1 MIPGRNSSIRHAGI
15 EYHVQ
20 TEDLGRRPPCI
31 LSLVYRGGA
40 IVAREQTIYHE
51 TLGGA
56 VSEDQIRRFLEEQH
70 LRILQSILAGHR
82 PELASPDDL
91 LPASQPPETD
101 RPLPDSVNHLIA
113 EYLRRRA
120 GRPR

>member
-20 TEDLGRRPPCI
+20 TEDLDRRPPCI
-31 LSLVYRGGA
+31 LSLVYRRGA
-40 IVAREQTIYHE
+40 IVARKQTTYHE
-51 TLGGA
+51 TVGESA
-56 VSEDQIRRFLEEQH
+56 SEDQIRRFLEEQH
-70 LRILQSILAGHR
+70 LRILQSILVGHL
-82 PELASPDDL
+82 PELTLPDDL
-91 LPASQPPETD
+91 LPVSQPHESD
-101 RPLPDSVNHLIA
+101 HPLPDSVNRLIV